1 MRWNDLSQFQIY
13 WETSLV
19 MMLSRLSV
27 VCICV
32 GIIQFMIMLQP
43 YSRAV
48 QVQSPPPNIY
58 TQQAVTQVQ
67 VTQQAADIAKLQADL
82 DQERTTTNSLRDD
95 LATVRGIGIGAAAVI
110 GLLQT
115 LQMILQVKAVKK
127 GG

>member
-1 MRWNDLSQFQIY
+1 
-13 WETSLV
+13 
-19 MMLSRLSV
+19 MMLSRVSI
-27 VCICV
+27 VCICLGV
-32 GIIQFMIMLQP
+32 VQFLVLIQP

-48 QVQSPPPNIY
+48 QVQNPPPNIY

-82 DQERTTTNSLRDD
+82 DVERTTTNGLRDD

-127 GG
+127 S

>member
-1 MRWNDLSQFQIY
+1 MRWSDLSQFQIY

-19 MMLSRLSV
+19 MMLSRLSI
-27 VCICV
+27 VCICLGV
-32 GIIQFMIMLQP
+32 VQFLIIVQP
-43 YSRAV
+43 YTRAA
-48 QVQSPPPNIY
+48 QVPSPPPNIY

-82 DQERTTTNSLRDD
+82 DTERTTTNSLRDD

-127 GG
+127 G